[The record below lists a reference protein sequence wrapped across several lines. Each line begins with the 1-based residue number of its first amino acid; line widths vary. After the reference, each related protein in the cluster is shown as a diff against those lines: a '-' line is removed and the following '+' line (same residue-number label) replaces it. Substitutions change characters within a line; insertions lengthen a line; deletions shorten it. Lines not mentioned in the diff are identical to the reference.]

1 MANNLSP
8 KANFEDVKRDEE
20 ALQFHA
26 ERFANGKLYPLG
38 KACYTYIQ
46 LKKIRTPFQVYEDSE
61 KENNV

>member
-26 ERFANGKLYPLG
+26 ERFANGKIYPLG
-38 KACYTYIQ
+38 KACYGYIQ
-46 LKKIRTPFQVYEDSE
+46 LKKIRTPFQVYEQ
-61 KENNV
+61 ENKDTSQ